1 MQQSGAYIPRAMYY
15 PTFSGGTRVSIANV
29 NAASALRATYA
40 SLFGG
45 TCRST
50 ANANL
55 ASTLVHTAFVINM
68 AGRRAAVEESRRRC
82 TPIRDDYAERAVQF
96 TSYHC
101 RPRERREGVV
111 ENQMA
116 QIHKVWN
123 KNLVEANNWIK
134 LPFCRSLQWIPVSR
148 I

>member
-1 MQQSGAYIPRAMYY
+1 MKLLMVCSGVPVITVGFNDASNPERNAEKGCIDAHARY
-15 PTFSGGTRVSIANV
+15 PTFPGAR
-29 NAASALRATYA
+29 L
-40 SLFGG
+40 
-45 TCRST
+45 ST
-50 ANANL
+50 ANTNL
-55 ASTLVHTAFVINM
+55 ASAPVHTAFVINM